1 MHLYNAACVCV
12 ADLSQFIPV
21 PVGVCVHAQHFQSCV
36 CSYSQSDT
44 WMTDD
49 PVGDTSHPA
58 QPESCYPPHPPTPL
72 PIKKCALCLLPR
84 LLAINPG
91 STSNV
96 ALPSFPQVTALNTI
110 IIAASPL
117 VCLRVCV
124 CVCVRTNQPQPGCMH
139 ACLSLRMCACWGGG
153 GGGLLDQR
161 KPKSSYKR
169 AMHSGW
175 AEERREGDRRK
186 ERERAREREG
196 EKS

>member
-1 MHLYNAACVCV
+1 
-12 ADLSQFIPV
+12 
-21 PVGVCVHAQHFQSCV
+21 
-36 CSYSQSDT
+36 
-44 WMTDD
+44 MTQWE
-49 PVGDTSHPA
+49 TPA
-58 QPESCYPPHPPTPL
+58 ILPNRNLATPPPPTPL

-117 VCLRVCV
+117 VCLCV
-124 CVCVRTNQPQPGCMH
+124 CVCLRENKPATTWLH
-139 ACLSLRMCACWGGG
+139 ACLSVAAYVCVLGGG